1 MKKAGEVCTV
11 KWPLKSGV
19 ATKQIGIVASGGSN
33 IDATLEQRRR
43 RRRSKRQVL
52 RDATRA
58 HESFIQSV
66 VVGAIKT
73 LMLVRRWRQ
82 RAVFYAID
90 SSSLQWP
97 TPSVSLSLSLWL
109 SPHDVSLS
117 LHSHTRAS
125 VIITSFISK
134 LSSWIEIQH
143 YPAFKQTM
151 TFKFQLIINL
161 NLIIL

>member
-97 TPSVSLSLSLWL
+97 TPSVSLSLSGSLPTTSL
-109 SPHDVSLS
+109 YRFIRIHGLVSSLRHS
-117 LHSHTRAS
+117 SLNYHHESKFNTILHSN
-125 VIITSFISK
+125 K
-134 LSSWIEIQH
+134 LWHSNFNWSS
-143 YPAFKQTM
+143 T
-151 TFKFQLIINL
+151 
-161 NLIIL
+161 